1 MPELPILTTNFSMIK
16 RDKYLLVWATFLPFQ
31 AGLIAMLT
39 VLHFNLMSTNIAGHF
54 PRAFKELL
62 GHNTTQGLS
71 ILSNIGIYFLGAL
84 LTAYWVTRFANNR
97 WMMMVPYSVTFLI
110 LIIATAAPIT
120 DGFKLNLLFF
130 TMANQN
136 VFSAFITEGVVK
148 PSQMTGILIDLAQNI
163 VKWVT
168 LKNHTLPII
177 KAQIVL
183 ILSFSM
189 GLTVAFLMDNSL
201 VFPTFFIAIAVQFII
216 LCLLYL
222 KRVGQ

>member
-1 MPELPILTTNFSMIK
+1 MIK
-16 RDKYLLVWATFLPFQ
+16 RDKNLLLWATILPFQ

-39 VLHFNLMSTNIAGHF
+39 VLHFNLMSTNVAGHF
-54 PRAFKELL
+54 PRAFRELL
-62 GHNTTQGLS
+62 GHNTAQGLS

-84 LTAYWVTRFANNR
+84 MTAYWVSRYANNR
-97 WMMMVPYSVTFLI
+97 RMMLVPYSLTFVI
-110 LIIATAAPIT
+110 LIIATTVPLT
-120 DGFKLNLLFF
+120 DSFKINLLFF

-136 VFSAFITEGVVK
+136 TFSAFITEGVVK

-163 VKWVT
+163 VKWTT

-189 GLTVAFLMDNSL
+189 GLIFAFLMDSSL

-216 LCLLYL
+216 LCLLYF
-222 KRVGQ
+222 KRVGA